1 MKKFLFIFFTL
12 IILIVLYA
20 RFINTSGFQVVE
32 DTIAISNLPDS
43 FNDFKI
49 VQFSDVLLGSTKTIN
64 DLENVINKINELNPD
79 IIVFTGDLIA
89 KNYDISES
97 EITKVKEYLSD
108 LDCTLYKYAVIGDND
123 KNNLELYKEII
134 NDSNFILLDDLS
146 TYIFYEDITP
156 IKLTGITNIN
166 NLEQALYMP
175 DELDTFYNI
184 VLTHEPDNVDVIASC
199 DVDLVL
205 AGHSLLGQIRL
216 PFWGGIL
223 KKDGSKKYLDHE
235 YQVNNTSL
243 YVSSGLGTDKNIKF
257 RLFNKPTIN
266 LYRLEQKVKQV

>member
-1 MKKFLFIFFTL
+1 MKGDLLFGIIMKKFLFIFFTL

-97 EITKVKEYLSD
+97 
-108 LDCTLYKYAVIGDND
+108 
-123 KNNLELYKEII
+123 
-134 NDSNFILLDDLS
+134 
-146 TYIFYEDITP
+146 
-156 IKLTGITNIN
+156 
-166 NLEQALYMP
+166 
-175 DELDTFYNI
+175 
-184 VLTHEPDNVDVIASC
+184 
-199 DVDLVL
+199 
-205 AGHSLLGQIRL
+205 
-216 PFWGGIL
+216 
-223 KKDGSKKYLDHE
+223 
-235 YQVNNTSL
+235 
-243 YVSSGLGTDKNIKF
+243 
-257 RLFNKPTIN
+257 
-266 LYRLEQKVKQV
+266 